1 VRGRQTCSSS
11 VQQFSFHF
19 VARLFLLVS
28 GSSMALVRQQAQAA
42 RELATAY
49 GQQRRLDDLF
59 REKLICFSKDKE
71 MMQMTLRKTS

>member
-1 VRGRQTCSSS
+1 
-11 VQQFSFHF
+11 
-19 VARLFLLVS
+19 LFLLVS

-59 REKLICFSKDKE
+59 REELICFSKDRDDANDVE
-71 MMQMTLRKTS
+71 ED